1 MPAHHCTIEALA
13 SLCRDAVEVISFDV
27 VGMAPAP
34 QGSKRPVGRD
44 RQGRALMVESCKRVK
59 PWRQLVADAA
69 LAAAPGRSLIASPCI
84 LCAEFRFTRP
94 KGHHGAAGNLLP
106 RAPRHHVVR
115 PDASKLIRSTEDALT
130 GVLLR
135 DDCQIVAPPA
145 LKRYCLP
152 DERPGAL
159 ITLYVLP

>member
-1 MPAHHCTIEALA
+1 MPTGNTIRGLLH
-13 SLCRDAVEVISFDV
+13 LCRDAEEVLSFDV
-27 VGMAPAP
+27 MGMEPAP

-69 LAAAPGRSLIASPCI
+69 LAVAPGRPLIASPCV
-84 LCAEFRFTRP
+84 LCAEFRFLRP
-94 KGHHGAAGNLLP
+94 KGHYGGSGQLRAK
-106 RAPRHHVVR
+106 APRHHTVR
-115 PDASKLIRSTEDALT
+115 PDVSKLLRSTEDALT

-135 DDCQIVAPPA
+135 DDSLIIAAPA
-145 LKRYCLP
+145 TKRYCLP

-159 ITLYVLP
+159 ITLYTLP

>member
-1 MPAHHCTIEALA
+1 MPYADPTSDLLQ
-13 SLCRDAVEVISFDV
+13 LCQNAVEVIRFDV
-27 VGMAPAP
+27 VGMEPAP

-69 LAAAPGRSLIASPCI
+69 LTAIGDRPLIAAPCVLWCQ
-84 LCAEFRFTRP
+84 FRFTRP
-94 KGHHGAAGNLLP
+94 RGHYGARGQL
-106 RAPRHHVVR
+106 RSKAPQHHVVR
-115 PDASKLIRSTEDALT
+115 PDGSKLVRSTEDALT

-135 DDCQIVAPPA
+135 DDSQIVAGPSM
-145 LKRYCLP
+145 KRYCLP

-159 ITLYVLP
+159 ITLYILQ

>member
-1 MPAHHCTIEALA
+1 MPTGSTIRGL
-13 SLCRDAVEVISFDV
+13 LCLCNAAEEVLRFDV
-27 VGMAPAP
+27 VGMEPAP

-69 LAAAPGRSLIASPCI
+69 LAAVPRRPLIASPCV
-84 LCAEFRFTRP
+84 LCAEFRFLRP
-94 KGHHGAAGNLLP
+94 KGHHGASGQLKAK
-106 RAPRHHVVR
+106 APRHHTVR
-115 PDASKLIRSTEDALT
+115 PDVSKLLRSTEDALT

-135 DDCQIVAPPA
+135 DDSLIIAAPA
-145 LKRYCLP
+145 IKRYCLP